1 MRGCGFRWFC
11 LAAGFLLLGISLL
24 GQARM
29 EKTSPADPSADPNT
43 ARNSVPSGG
52 RTHLGYPQ
60 DWSSRHL
67 LMPGMRA
74 DDVLA
79 AGERDP
85 RHVYNMVMRQMA
97 MERFR
102 RRERRPQRSMKI
114 DWAVSLENGY
124 VPQNQFPAKYRFD
137 VVNDS
142 CSSDYVVYGLTVP
155 PR

>member
-1 MRGCGFRWFC
+1 M
-11 LAAGFLLLGISLL
+11 
-24 GQARM
+24 
-29 EKTSPADPSADPNT
+29 
-43 ARNSVPSGG
+43 
-52 RTHLGYPQ
+52 
-60 DWSSRHL
+60 

-74 DDVLA
+74 DEVLA

-102 RRERRPQRSMKI
+102 HHRERRPQRPMKI

-137 VVNDS
+137 V
-142 CSSDYVVYGLTVP
+142 G
-155 PR
+155 R